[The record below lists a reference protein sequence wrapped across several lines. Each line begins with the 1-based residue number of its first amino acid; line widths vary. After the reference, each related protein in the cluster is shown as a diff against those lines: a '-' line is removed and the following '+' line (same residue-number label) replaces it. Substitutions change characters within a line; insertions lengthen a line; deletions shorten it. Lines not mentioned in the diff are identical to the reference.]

1 MSLPKAQLVDPQ
13 GNINLPGMNAT
24 GVITASSFSGVGGVV
39 TNLTGSPDLDV
50 GIVTGSSFIG
60 DGTGH
65 AASLTGTP
73 ELNLGI
79 TTSTGFVGDATGKA
93 AGLRGTPNLNVGLI
107 TATSFVGFVTGDV
120 TGNVTGDVT
129 GNVTGDVDGDVEGN
143 VTGNVSGLA
152 RGLGINGTNVWTG
165 AGTSNLGVGVC
176 TALELYGDGSTLTG
190 AGSSAYIAQVV
201 TASGSET
208 IIDLTYGNVI
218 YLDHNANTT
227 IGFASTSPAEQ
238 ITILKS
244 IDVAPS
250 PTLTW
255 PSRVTWNDG
264 TTPTPIG
271 NGQTTAF
278 QIFHLTTV
286 DTGLNYRAWQEM
298 SYDPPGNLFA
308 WGENNYGQNGQN
320 EGGSGGDLSSPTQIG
335 FGVDWAYPF
344 ASNGYG
350 GSALKTDGTLW
361 TWGRNNYGQLGHNQG
376 SDVLP
381 AISSPTQIPGTWS
394 NAAFTGGSG
403 ATFAVKSDGTAWFW
417 GNGGYGG
424 TGLSNTTQYSSPTQV
439 PGTWDNSTEKL
450 GGLQHAFWV
459 IKTNGTLWS
468 WGNNEYGE
476 LGQGNKDDYSS
487 PRQVGTDT
495 TWANVGK
502 GGLFSAAAI
511 KTNGTL
517 WTWGRNNNNQLGQG
531 NQTEYSSPKQVG
543 TDTTWSRVQSVTY
556 HYMMA
561 TKTDGTL
568 WMWGFNGTG
577 QLGQNTTTQANSP
590 RQVGTET
597 TWATPGDRKFDGEY
611 LQAGAIKT
619 DGTLWMWGNGDT
631 GVLGN
636 LSRQPYSS
644 PIQIPGSWN
653 TIDFGREHAFGTK
666 SYT

>member
-13 GNINLPGMNAT
+13 GNMNLPGMNAT

-65 AASLTGTP
+65 AESLTGTP

-79 TTSTGFVGDATGKA
+79 VTSTGFIGDATGKA
-93 AGLRGTPNLNVGLI
+93 AGLTGTPNLNVGLI
-107 TATSFVGFVTGDV
+107 TATSFAGFV
-120 TGNVTGDVT
+120 TGNVTGNLTGNVQGNIVGDVT
-129 GNVTGDVDGDVEGN
+129 GNLT
-143 VTGNVSGLA
+143 GLA
-152 RGLGINGTNVWTG
+152 SSLKPGNSI
-165 AGTSNLGVGVC
+165 GVGVC
-176 TALELYGDGSTLTG
+176 TAIQYHGDGSNLTG

-218 YLDHNANTT
+218 YLDHNADTT

-238 ITILKS
+238 ITIIKS
-244 IDVAPS
+244 IDVTPS
-250 PTLTW
+250 PTLAW
-255 PSRVTWNDG
+255 PSKVTWDGG

-278 QIFHLTTV
+278 QVFHLTTV

-308 WGENNYGQNGQN
+308 WGENSYGQNAQN
-320 EGGSGGDLSSPTQIG
+320 EGGSGGDLSSPTQVG

-376 SDVLP
+376 SDVLG
-381 AISSPTQIPGTWS
+381 ALSSPTQIPGTWA

-424 TGLSNTTQYSSPTQV
+424 SGLSNQTQYSSPTQL
-439 PGTWDNSTEKL
+439 PGAWDNSTEKL

-476 LGQGNKDDYSS
+476 LGQNNKTDYSS
-487 PRQVGTDT
+487 PKQVGTDT

-517 WTWGRNNNNQLGQG
+517 WTWGRNNSNQLGQG
-531 NQTEYSSPKQVG
+531 NGTEYSSPRQVG

-556 HYMMA
+556 HYMIA

-568 WMWGFNGTG
+568 WSWGVNSGG
-577 QLGQNTTTQANSP
+577 VLGHNNTTQYNSP
-590 RQVGTET
+590 KQIGTDT
-597 TWATPGDRKFDGEY
+597 DWGTPGDRKFDGEY

-619 DGTLWMWGNGDT
+619 DGTLWTWGSNPSGPLGD
-631 GVLGN
+631 N
-636 LSRQPYSS
+636 SRVNKSS
-644 PIQIPGSWN
+644 PIQVPGSWN
-653 TIDFGREHAFGTK
+653 TIDFGREHSYGTK
-666 SYT
+666 NI